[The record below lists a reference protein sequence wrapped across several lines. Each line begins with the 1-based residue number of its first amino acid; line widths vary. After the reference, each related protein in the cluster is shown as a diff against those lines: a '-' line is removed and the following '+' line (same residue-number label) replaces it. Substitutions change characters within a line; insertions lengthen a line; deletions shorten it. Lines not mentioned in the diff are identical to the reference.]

1 VNLAFLKRLAVLL
14 SLCLITGVAFAGSV
28 TVPFPAAGDPY
39 TSATNGNGTIPA
51 GGRTGY
57 QWTTGDSVTS
67 PIFSE
72 PLTSVTG
79 LTENW
84 TYNSVLDVSETW
96 NIYVNSIQVGSEVL
110 NGCGYCG
117 SDITL
122 TNTFSFA
129 GIAPVS
135 GGYQIE
141 LILQNT
147 VPQFGGSVAWY
158 DGGTTTLS
166 DGNATPEPGTMALLG
181 IGLIGAGFIR
191 RRK

>member
-1 VNLAFLKRLAVLL
+1 M
-14 SLCLITGVAFAGSV
+14 
-28 TVPFPAAGDPY
+28 
-39 TSATNGNGTIPA
+39 
-51 GGRTGY
+51 
-57 QWTTGDSVTS
+57 
-67 PIFSE
+67 
-72 PLTSVTG
+72 
-79 LTENW
+79 
-84 TYNSVLDVSETW
+84 
-96 NIYVNSIQVGSEVL
+96 
-110 NGCGYCG
+110 
-117 SDITL
+117 
-122 TNTFSFA
+122 
-129 GIAPVS
+129 S